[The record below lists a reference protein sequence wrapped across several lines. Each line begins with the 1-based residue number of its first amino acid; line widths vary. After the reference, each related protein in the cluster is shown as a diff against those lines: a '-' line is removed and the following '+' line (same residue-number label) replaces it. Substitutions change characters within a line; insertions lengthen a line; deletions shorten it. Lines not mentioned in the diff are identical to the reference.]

1 MRFCICNLNGTT
13 IKKGTNINS
22 EEIINICEGLNKSGH
37 FCEVLNYSK
46 VQEGFNN
53 ISIYDQRFDIN
64 NYDKV
69 IIMGS
74 MANFFGGVRN
84 DDVINIYK
92 GLKYVFS
99 NDTKFTFIRG
109 AGKCNATR
117 GSNE

>member
-53 ISIYDQRFDIN
+53 ISIYLLVFKILSGLVKSIFKK
-64 NYDKV
+64 KV
-69 IIMGS
+69 IQ
-74 MANFFGGVRN
+74 N
-84 DDVINIYK
+84 
-92 GLKYVFS
+92 
-99 NDTKFTFIRG
+99 
-109 AGKCNATR
+109 
-117 GSNE
+117 